1 MKEEREVIRA
11 GRIKFKKGTRT
22 DHRETRREPTAP
34 TGYSNGLGA
43 EAGMDGRRVTNRPAE
58 RAQRPGPDAWL
69 SLGWTAAVSTRQ
81 LEALSG
87 NLISQRPPFIII

>member
-22 DHRETRREPTAP
+22 DHRESSLEPTAP

-43 EAGMDGRRVTNRPAE
+43 EAGTGRSQAANRPAE
-58 RAQRPGPDAWL
+58 RA
-69 SLGWTAAVSTRQ
+69 
-81 LEALSG
+81 
-87 NLISQRPPFIII
+87 

>member
-22 DHRETRREPTAP
+22 DHRETSREPTAL
-34 TGYSNGLGA
+34 TEYSNGLGA
-43 EAGMDGRRVTNRPAE
+43 GAGADRSRVANRPAE
-58 RAQRPGPDAWL
+58 GAQRPGPDAWL
-69 SLGWTAAVSTRQ
+69 SLGWTAAASTRQ

-87 NLISQRPPFIII
+87 NLISQRPHFIII